1 MSIPR
6 HSIPPVD
13 LSRRGDS
20 LWVSFGYFNVYRL
33 VVATVFFV
41 AILALGKTSQL
52 GSERPLLFSWVSL
65 AYWILAVLFYA
76 TYRRLQAGLNVQL
89 SVHVLCDIVALT
101 LMMHA
106 SGGPKSGL
114 SIVLLITLAGAGL
127 VGQGR
132 MVVFYAALATLFVL
146 GEQLYR
152 ALLGGRDAVDFFHA
166 GIISAAFFVSAIS
179 ARLLAQR
186 LVYNEALARQR
197 GLDLMN
203 EHAISQR
210 VIRDMQD
217 GVLVVSPDGRVRHYN
232 PAVESLFGMHATGE
246 SRLSDFSDVLAGKHS
261 QVTSGEHIGVSLLR
275 APRSGRNLRARF
287 AGAGEGGDVVIYL
300 EDLERVQKQAQQLK
314 LAALGRLTANM
325 AHEIRNPLSAI
336 SHAAELLREE
346 RRSDMQARLSRI
358 IIDNSMRLER
368 LVRDV
373 LELGRRIKAEP
384 EPIRLRQFL
393 ETFLDELV
401 AREEVP
407 TDTVALDA
415 PGDAVICFDRI
426 HFNQVLWNL
435 LTNAL
440 RYSGRGAGSIRVWVR
455 SGEQGGRAEL
465 HVADDGPGIP
475 EESRGQVFEPF
486 FTTHTRGTGLGLY
499 IARELCEANRAT
511 LELLDN
517 GPGAH
522 FRITGRSDEWDDKIE
537 EAAAL

>member
-1 MSIPR
+1 MSAS
-6 HSIPPVD
+6 HDSVLPVD
-13 LSRRGDS
+13 MSRRGDS
-20 LWVSFGYFNVYRL
+20 VWVSFGYFNVYRL

-41 AILALGKTSQL
+41 AILALGKTAQL
-52 GSERPLLFSWVSL
+52 GSERPLLFSWASL
-65 AYWILAVLFYA
+65 AYWILAVVFYA
-76 TYRRLQAGLNVQL
+76 TYRRLQASLNVQL
-89 SVHVLCDIVALT
+89 SVHVLCDIIALT

-146 GEQLYR
+146 GEQAYR
-152 ALLGGRDAVDFFHA
+152 FVVGQQGADFFLA

-179 ARLLAQR
+179 ARLVGQR

-197 GLDLMN
+197 GRDLMN

-217 GVLVVSPDGRVRHYN
+217 GVLVVSPSGRVRHSN
-232 PAVESLFGMHATGE
+232 PAVESLFGMQATGQP
-246 SRLSDFSDVLAGKHS
+246 SLSDFSEALASKHR
-261 QVTSGEHIGVSLLR
+261 QIVSGEHIGVSLLR
-275 APRSGRNLRARF
+275 APHSGRNLRARF
-287 AGAGEGGDVVIYL
+287 VGAGEGGDVVVYL

-346 RRSDMQARLSRI
+346 RRSDMQARLARI

-393 ETFLDELV
+393 ETFIEELV
-401 AREEVP
+401 AREDVP
-407 TDTVALDA
+407 TNTVALDA
-415 PGDAVICFDRI
+415 PADAVICFDRI
-426 HFNQVLWNL
+426 HLNQVLWNL

-440 RYSGRGAGSIRVWVR
+440 RYSGRAEGSIRVSAR
-455 SGEQGGRAEL
+455 SAEQGGRVEL
-465 HVADDGPGIP
+465 HVVDDGPGIP
-475 EESRGQVFEPF
+475 EESRNQVFEPF
-486 FTTHTRGTGLGLY
+486 FTTYARGTGLGLY
-499 IARELCEANRAT
+499 IARELCEANRAA

-517 GPGAH
+517 DPGAH
-522 FRITGRSDEWDDKIE
+522 FRITGRSNEWDDKIE
-537 EAAAL
+537 EAAAP